1 MNDTSLQKRLT
12 DALNLAVPPIAI
24 TFSNEPVDAP
34 TPDAAVPA
42 GCTFWE
48 LGSRQSLTTSAAD
61 HQFCSIGVHT
71 HNLRDA
77 VASQGSELETAL
89 GAMTGLG
96 YVKPDEVAGIPV
108 MAESYAYVNYSP
120 LGDAKGPVSVVLVV
134 ADARQSLTLTEAVAR
149 VDGGAPPA
157 MGRPA
162 CALIPQ
168 VANSG
173 AAAASLGC
181 CGARAYMDS
190 LTDDIVLWGFPGE
203 RLEAYVEAIE
213 ILANANTVLSS
224 FHTQRRRAVESG
236 ESPTVKDSLDALGSG

>member
-1 MNDTSLQKRLT
+1 MKDASLNQRLT
-12 DALNLAVPPIAI
+12 SALSLTVPPLAI
-24 TFSNEPVDAP
+24 TFSNEPGDAP
-34 TPDAAVPA
+34 TPETPVPA
-42 GCTFWE
+42 GCSFWE
-48 LGSRQSLTTSAAD
+48 LGARQSLTTSAAD
-61 HQFCSIGVHT
+61 HRFCSIGVHT

-77 VASQGSELETAL
+77 VASHGAELEAAL

-108 MAESYAYVNYSP
+108 MTESYAYVTYSP
-120 LGDAKGPVSVVLVV
+120 LADAKGPVSVVLVV
-134 ADARQSLTLTEAVAR
+134 ADANRSLTLTEAVAR

-162 CALIPQ
+162 CALVPQ

-190 LTDDIVLWGFPGE
+190 LTDGIVLWGFPGA

-213 ILANANTVLSS
+213 VLAEANAVLSR
-224 FHTQRRRAVESG
+224 FHTERRRAVESG
-236 ESPTVKDSLDALGSG
+236 ASPTVEDSLDALGAG